1 MNLKK
6 LCIALLMLSS
16 LMACKKKTVKQD
28 ESPVVNPEPDPKT
41 EVQGTLLW
49 DGDAGKGKGVWKVAE
64 NIEGTGSISAISDV
78 TYGLTWKFDKP
89 LGSHRTESHA
99 ATGFQ
104 AKEGDDIYIGW
115 RSKIT
120 MPPNIGTNAVFQW
133 KAYGDDMQQNFPVI
147 FSTTTGG
154 ILHLMHY
161 APGQVGTEV
170 WKVPLKIN
178 VWNRFVLRLKIS
190 RDGTVGF
197 MELWYNDEKQN
208 LTGGTQR
215 YYGRTLD
222 AGYCDPK
229 WGVYGG
235 DAQQIINYI
244 GKPRIATTYEL
255 AKPAKLTEPTPD
267 PIPEPAT
274 SPIDPQSLL
283 IDKPITASSGLS
295 GAKAE
300 NAVDDDLETYW
311 QPQSGDRTDLNIW
324 LSVDMGSNKAFNAM
338 RVFWNRADIVAK
350 YQLLYSS
357 DGQTWQIAFEKS
369 KAISTIDKTTFNKL
383 TARYVK
389 LNITLTDATSN
400 LTTAEWRL
408 FEE

>member
-1 MNLKK
+1 MGNLK
-6 LCIALLMLSS
+6 IVVLLL
-16 LMACKKKTVKQD
+16 LGFTACKKKAVKQ
-28 ESPVVNPEPDPKT
+28 EEPIVEKPGPVEEPKAP
-41 EVQGTLLW
+41 QGTLLW
-49 DGDAGKGKGVWKVAE
+49 DGDAAKGNSVWKVFS
-64 NIEGTGSISAISDV
+64 NIEGTGTITVVNDV
-78 TYGLTWKFDKP
+78 TYGAVWKFDKP

-99 ATGFQ
+99 AKEFQ
-104 AKEGDDIYIGW
+104 AKDGDDIYIGW

-120 MPPNIGTNAVFQW
+120 SPPNIATNSVFQW
-133 KAYGDDMQQNFPVI
+133 KAYGDDMQQNFPII
-147 FSTTTGG
+147 FSTTSGG
-154 ILHLMHY
+154 ILQLMHY
-161 APGQVGTEV
+161 APGKIGTQV
-170 WKVPLKIN
+170 WKTPLKIN

-190 RDGTVGF
+190 RDGSVGF
-197 MELWYNDEKQN
+197 MEFWYNDEKQS

-215 YYGRTLD
+215 YYCRTLD
-222 AGYCDPK
+222 AEYCDPK

-244 GKPRIATTYEL
+244 GKPRVATTFEL
-255 AKPAKLTEPTPD
+255 ANPEKLTEPAPD

-283 IDKPITASSGLS
+283 IDKVITASSTLS
-295 GAKAE
+295 GAKAS

-311 QPQSGDRTDLNIW
+311 QPLSADRTDLNIW
-324 LSVDMGSNKAFNAM
+324 LSVDMGSAKSFNAM
-338 RVFWNRADIVAK
+338 RVFWNRADIITK

-357 DGQTWQIAFEKS
+357 DGVNWQVGFEKT
-369 KAISTIDKTTFNKL
+369 KAITTIDKSTFPKL

-389 LNITLTDATSN
+389 LNISLEDATSN